1 LFSTLLI
8 SRRHK
13 VGGSRSLLD
22 APDRDFWLG
31 AAAEDK
37 VLELLV
43 VTLAE
48 GIVAADLA
56 VIVDVIG
63 LEVRCLWVVEFL
75 VGVGVLV
82 LVAVFLLVVF
92 IFAALL

>member
-1 LFSTLLI
+1 LFSALLI

-13 VGGSRSLLD
+13 VGGGRSLLD
-22 APDRDFWLG
+22 PPDRDLWRG

-75 VGVGVLV
+75 VGILV
-82 LVAVFLLVVF
+82 FVAVFLLLIF
-92 IFAALL
+92 TFAALL

>member
-1 LFSTLLI
+1 LFSALLI

-13 VGGSRSLLD
+13 VGGGRSLLD
-22 APDRDFWLG
+22 PPDRDLWLG